1 MSRRWRLLQTKFTS
15 DVSIDTDTD
24 IVLYFAGQITLSGRV
39 SSQYLTALLMA
50 APLAE
55 GEGATEIISE
65 GLISQPYV
73 RMTIALMKQFCVQVT
88 CSLRNMNQQALP
100 TNPV

>member
-1 MSRRWRLLQTKFTS
+1 
-15 DVSIDTDTD
+15 
-24 IVLYFAGQITLSGRV
+24 
-39 SSQYLTALLMA
+39 MA

-73 RMTIALMKQFCVQVT
+73 RMTIKLMKQFCVEVRQRFHQKYDEV
-88 CSLRNMNQQALP
+88 SAS
-100 TNPV
+100 